1 MHQGTKQKESQGPI
15 KFAELHLNVDVVQG
29 ICIVDLKEV
38 AKVKEGEKPHQALY
52 HCNGIG
58 HGIQDQDVHHHHELC
73 LSISGSAINGHQMCD
88 NDEKEDFSE
97 MKEMTVTTIIIS
109 DVTMTQGHDIG
120 NCAVFES
127 DDNHQ

>member
-1 MHQGTKQKESQGPI
+1 MAI
-15 KFAELHLNVDVVQG
+15 KRVML
-29 ICIVDLKEV
+29 
-38 AKVKEGEKPHQALY
+38 
-52 HCNGIG
+52 
-58 HGIQDQDVHHHHELC
+58 
-73 LSISGSAINGHQMCD
+73 

-127 DDNHQ
+127 DDNHQRWLK